1 MRNFLNIKK
10 SFALFA
16 LLLAIGVGSLSVAS
30 TSRAYVY
37 NGYHWSGYPVS
48 VDVSD
53 ASLPFSWISPIANAM
68 SAWNG
73 ASSPFY
79 FNSGQSGHK
88 MKTANNGANNTPAIT
103 AVTVSGS
110 IITDNDTTF
119 NTYYSWSTSGDPYSY
134 DVQNVATHEL
144 GHWLNLGD
152 KYDSSYYDTMYGYVY
167 TGETW
172 KRTLESDDLAGI
184 NYIYP

>member
-1 MRNFLNIKK
+1 MRKLLSIKK

-16 LLLAIGVGSLSVAS
+16 LTLAIALASQSVP
-30 TSRAYVY
+30 TVSRAYVY
-37 NGYHWSGYPVS
+37 NGYHWPSYPVS

-53 ASLPFSWISPIANAM
+53 ASLPFSWISPISSAM

-88 MKTANNGANNTPAIT
+88 MLTANKGANNTPGIT
-103 AVTVSGS
+103 RTDATGYN
-110 IITDNDTTF
+110 ITDNDTTF
-119 NTYYSWSTSGDPYSY
+119 NTYYSWATNGDPYSY
-134 DVQNVATHEL
+134 DIQSVATHEL
-144 GHWLNLGD
+144 GHWLNLAD
-152 KYDSSYYDTMYGYVY
+152 KDSGYYDTMYGGVS